1 MKKTILISL
10 LILSF
15 SCKNTTESTPDF
27 RTQFEKTAGTETP
40 EYQDIISYYEQL
52 AAEYPQ
58 ISLFSFGQTDAGKPL
73 HLVVYSAEGIYNVD
87 EITTSTKNRILINN
101 GIHPGESDGIDASM
115 LLLRDIVQ
123 NDSLKKKYKNSLIAV
138 IPVFNV
144 GGALNRNSHTRA
156 NQNGPASYGFR
167 GNARNFDLNRD
178 FIKQDTK
185 NAAAFAEIFH
195 TINPD
200 VFIDNHVSNGADY
213 QYALTHLFTQHNK
226 LGGNLGTFL
235 ENEMRPEIEKSL
247 QKKDI
252 LITPYVNVWGNTPE
266 AGFSQFYDSPRYS
279 TGYTTLFH
287 TLGLMVE
294 THMLKPYKI
303 RVTQTYELM
312 LSALDFIE
320 EKSEKIKSLRAN
332 AASEIL
338 QHKTY
343 PITYTIDKENPT
355 ILNFKGYEA
364 TNIKSKV
371 TSGKRLFY
379 DTKKPFTKE
388 TNYYNNYLIEKEIT
402 IPKAYILEQ
411 GWHKIIDRLKNNNIK
426 FSTFNK
432 DTTIRVQVNH
442 ISDYKTRSTA
452 YEGHYLHY
460 NTTVSESTK
469 EITFRTG
476 DLFIPTN
483 QNGVRYL
490 IETLE
495 ASAMDSFFNW
505 NFFDTILQQ
514 KEGYSAYVFEDI
526 ARDILAKNHI
536 IKKRFENKL
545 KKEEAFAK
553 NPKAQ
558 LDFIYKNS
566 LHYEKAHLQLPVFK
580 IL

>member
-1 MKKTILISL
+1 MKKIILISL

-15 SCKNTTESTPDF
+15 SCKKTTESTINF
-27 RTQFEKTAGTETP
+27 TTQFEKKGGIETP
-40 EYQDIISYYEQL
+40 EYKDIISYYERL
-52 AAEYPQ
+52 AAEYSE

-87 EITTSTKNRILINN
+87 EITKSTKNRVLINN

-123 NDSLKKKYKNSLIAV
+123 NDSLKQKYKNSLIAV
-138 IPVFNV
+138 IPVYNV

-156 NQNGPASYGFR
+156 NQNGPVSYGFR
-167 GNARNFDLNRD
+167 GNGRNFDLNRD

-195 TINPD
+195 TVNPD

-213 QYALTHLFTQHNK
+213 QYALTHLFTQHDK
-226 LGGNLGTFL
+226 LGGNLGIFL

-247 QKKDI
+247 QEKEI
-252 LITPYVNVWGNTPE
+252 LITPYVNVWGDTPE
-266 AGFSQFYDSPRYS
+266 AGFSQFFDSPRYS

-320 EKSEKIKSLRAN
+320 KKSEKIKSLRAN
-332 AASEIL
+332 AVSEIL

-343 PITYTIDKENPT
+343 PITYKVNQENPT
-355 ILNFKGYEA
+355 VLNFKGYEA
-364 TNIKSKV
+364 TTINSKV
-371 TSGKRLFY
+371 TNGKRLFY
-379 DTKKPFTKE
+379 DSTKPFTKE
-388 TNYYNNYLIEKEIT
+388 INYYNNFLKEKEIT
-402 IPKAYILEQ
+402 IPKAYVLEQ
-411 GWHKIIDRLKNNNIK
+411 GWHTIIDRLKNNNIQ

-432 DTTIRVQVNH
+432 DTTITVQVNH
-442 ISDYKTRSTA
+442 ILDYMTRSAA

-469 EITFRTG
+469 KITFRTG
-476 DLFIPTN
+476 DLYIPTN

-490 IETLE
+490 LETLE
-495 ASAMDSFFNW
+495 ASATDSFFNW

-526 ARDILAKNHI
+526 AADILAKNPV
-536 IKKRFENKL
+536 IKKQLEDKL
-545 KKEEAFAK
+545 KNEEAFAK
-553 NPKAQ
+553 NPRAQ
-558 LDFIYKNS
+558 LEFVYKNS
-566 LHYEKAHLQLPVFK
+566 LHYEKAHLRLPVFK

>member
-1 MKKTILISL
+1 MKKLVLLSL
-10 LILSF
+10 LILSI
-15 SCKNTTESTPDF
+15 SCGESAKSTVNF
-27 RTQFEKTAGTETP
+27 TTQFEKTAGTETP
-40 EYQDIISYYEQL
+40 EYKDIISYYEKL
-52 AAEYPQ
+52 AEEYSQ

-87 EITTSTKNRILINN
+87 EITKSTKNRILINN

-123 NDSLKKKYKNSLIAV
+123 NDSLKQKYANSLIAV
-138 IPVFNV
+138 IPVYNV
-144 GGALNRNSHTRA
+144 GGALNRNSHTRT
-156 NQNGPASYGFR
+156 NQNGPVSYGFR

-195 TINPD
+195 TVNPD

-226 LGGNLGTFL
+226 LGGNLGAFL
-235 ENEMRPEIEKSL
+235 ENEMRPGIEKSL
-247 QKKDI
+247 QEKEI
-252 LITPYVNVWGNTPE
+252 IVTPYVNVWGNTPE
-266 AGFSQFYDSPRYS
+266 AGFSQFFDSPRYS

-303 RVTQTYELM
+303 RVAQTYELM
-312 LSALDFIE
+312 LSALDFTE
-320 EKSEKIKSLRAN
+320 EKSEKIKTLRAN
-332 AASEIL
+332 AVSEIL

-343 PITYTIDKENPT
+343 PIAYKVDKEQPT

-364 TNIKSKV
+364 TTIDSKV
-371 TSGKRLFY
+371 TNGKRLFY
-379 DTKKPFTKE
+379 DTTKPFTKE
-388 TNYYNNYLIEKEIT
+388 TNYYNNFLIEKEVT
-402 IPKAYILEQ
+402 IPKAYILKQ
-411 GWHKIIDRLKNNNIK
+411 GWHKIADRLKNNNIQ

-432 DTTIRVQVNH
+432 DTTVTAQVQH
-442 ISDYKTRSTA
+442 ILDYKTRSAA

-460 NTTVSESTK
+460 NTKISESTK
-469 EITFRTG
+469 KITFRAG
-476 DLFIPTN
+476 DLYIPTN

-490 IETLE
+490 LETLE
-495 ASAMDSFFNW
+495 AAATDSFFNW

-526 ARDILAKNHI
+526 AAEILAKNPA
-536 IKKRFENKL
+536 IKKQLEDKL
-545 KKEEAFAK
+545 KYEEAFAK

-558 LDFIYKNS
+558 LGFIYKNS
-566 LHYEKAHLQLPVFK
+566 RHYEKAHVQLPVFK
-580 IL
+580 IF

>member
-1 MKKTILISL
+1 MKKIILLSL
-10 LILSF
+10 FILSF
-15 SCKNTTESTPDF
+15 SCKKTTESTINF
-27 RTQFEKTAGTETP
+27 TTQFEKTEGKETP
-40 EYQDIISYYEQL
+40 EYKDIISYYEQL
-52 AAEYPQ
+52 AEAYPQ

-73 HLVVYSAEGIYNVD
+73 HLAVYSAEGIYNVD
-87 EITTSTKNRILINN
+87 EITKSTKNRVLINN

-123 NDSLKKKYKNSLIAV
+123 NDSLKQKYKNSLIAV
-138 IPVFNV
+138 IPVYNV

-156 NQNGPASYGFR
+156 NQNGPVSYGFR
-167 GNARNFDLNRD
+167 GNGRNFDLNRD

-195 TINPD
+195 TVNPD

-213 QYALTHLFTQHNK
+213 QYALTHLFTQHDK

-247 QKKDI
+247 QEKEI

-266 AGFSQFYDSPRYS
+266 AGFSQFFDSPRYS

-332 AASEIL
+332 AVSEIL

-343 PITYTIDKENPT
+343 PITYKVNQENPT
-355 ILNFKGYEA
+355 VLNFKGYEA
-364 TNIKSKV
+364 TIINSKV
-371 TSGKRLFY
+371 TNGKRLFY
-379 DTKKPFTKE
+379 DTTKPFTKE
-388 TNYYNNYLIEKEIT
+388 INYYNNFLREKEIS
-402 IPKAYILEQ
+402 IPKAYVLKQ
-411 GWHKIIDRLKNNNIK
+411 GWHKIIDRLKNNNIQ

-432 DTTIRVQVNH
+432 DTTIIVQVDH
-442 ISDYKTRSTA
+442 ISDYKTRSAA

-460 NTTVSESTK
+460 NTTVSKSTK
-469 EITFRTG
+469 KVAFRTG
-476 DLFIPTN
+476 DLYIPIN

-490 IETLE
+490 LETLE
-495 ASAMDSFFNW
+495 ASATDSFFNW

-514 KEGYSAYVFEDI
+514 KESYSAYVFEDI
-526 ARDILAKNHI
+526 AVDVLAKNQAL
-536 IKKRFENKL
+536 KKQFENKL
-545 KKEEAFAK
+545 KKEEAFAN
-553 NPKAQ
+553 NPRAQ

-566 LHYEKAHLQLPVFK
+566 KHYEKVHLRLPVFE
-580 IL
+580 IF

>member
-1 MKKTILISL
+1 M
-10 LILSF
+10 LSF
-15 SCKNTTESTPDF
+15 SCNNSSKSELDF
-27 RTQFEKTAGTETP
+27 TTQFEKTEGKETP
-40 EYQDIISYYEQL
+40 EYKDIISYYEQL
-52 AAEYPQ
+52 AEAYSQ
-58 ISLFSFGQTDAGKPL
+58 ISLFSFGQTDAGEPL
-73 HLVVYSAEGIYNVD
+73 HLVVYSAEGIYNVA
-87 EITTSTKNRILINN
+87 EITNSPKNRILINN

-115 LLLRDIVQ
+115 LLLRDLVE
-123 NDSLKKKYKNSLIAV
+123 NDSLKQKYANSLIAV
-138 IPVFNV
+138 IPVYNV
-144 GGALNRNSHTRA
+144 GGSLNRNSHSRT
-156 NQNGPASYGFR
+156 NQNGPVSYGFR

-195 TINPD
+195 TVNPD

-235 ENEMRPEIEKSL
+235 ENEMRPGIEKSL
-247 QKKDI
+247 QEKDI

-266 AGFSQFYDSPRYS
+266 AGFSQFFDSPRYS

-303 RVTQTYELM
+303 RVAQTYELM
-312 LSALDFIE
+312 LSALDFTE
-320 EKSEKIKSLRAN
+320 EKSAVIKNLRAN
-332 AASEIL
+332 AVADIL
-338 QHKTY
+338 KNNTY
-343 PITYTIDKENPT
+343 PISYTVDKENPT
-355 ILNFKGYEA
+355 LLNFKGYEA
-364 TNIKSKV
+364 TTIASKV
-371 TSGKRLFY
+371 TNGKRLFY
-379 DTKKPFTKE
+379 DRTKPFTKE
-388 TNYYNNYLIEKEIT
+388 TNYFNNFLPEKEIT
-402 IPKAYILEQ
+402 IPKAYILQQ
-411 GWHKIIDRLKNNNIK
+411 GWHQIVERLKNNNIQ
-426 FSTFNK
+426 FSTFTK
-432 DTTIRVQVNH
+432 DTTITVQVNH

-469 EITFRTG
+469 ELLFRAG
-476 DLFIPTN
+476 DLYIPTN

-490 IETLE
+490 LETLE
-495 ASAMDSFFNW
+495 AAATDSFFNW

-526 ARDILAKNHI
+526 AAEILAKNPA
-536 IKKRFENKL
+536 L
-545 KKEEAFAK
+545 KKQFEDQLKSTKAFAN

-566 LHYEKAHLQLPVFK
+566 KHYEKAHLRLPVFK
-580 IL
+580 IY